1 MRARISPNERIDRD
15 PCSGTGECNFGGQ
28 ALEAASLLAI
38 GGVQILVAR
47 CVMQGVCGRIFPR
60 ASIFTAEVVITRID
74 ANVEIPDCG
83 SARIAPLAVLI
94 A

>member
-1 MRARISPNERIDRD
+1 MIH
-15 PCSGTGECNFGGQ
+15 
-28 ALEAASLLAI
+28 AAVPGNVTLVVKRWKPRRCWRI

-83 SARIAPLAVLI
+83 SARMAPFAVLI